1 VGEAVVT
8 GEVRCRDRAA
18 DLRGAKIVVR
28 VEESSRAD
36 APSTVVAEAV
46 LTDPWVADGR
56 APFSL
61 LVPEVDPRASY
72 RVTALVDLDGDGEV
86 GRGDYLNVSSFPVLT
101 RGHGTHILVDVQR
114 VD

>member
-1 VGEAVVT
+1 MVT
-8 GEVRCRDRAA
+8 GEVRCRDQAA
-18 DLRGAKIVVR
+18 DLRGATLVVR

-36 APSTVVAEAV
+36 APSTVVAETV
-46 LTDPWVADGR
+46 LTDPWIAGR

-61 LVPEVDPRASY
+61 LVPEVDPRATY

-86 GRGDYLNVSSFPVLT
+86 GRGDYLNVASFPVLT
-101 RGHGTHILVDVQR
+101 RGHGNHIVVDVQR